1 MIASKKENLPFESL
15 QPHLNSLNASNI
27 NRALRARRTPISIAL
42 IIFITF
48 AICLIPTSSSAAPI
62 LHSQSSFN
70 DAKLPDQSRVNRK
83 NLGTFAR
90 GRILISPREGL
101 PIRAFANILEEH
113 NGQARKIGQS
123 NLYIVDLPEYT
134 EEDVVARLAH
144 HPHLKFAELDHI
156 THQAFTPNDPLYTS
170 QWHLP
175 KINAPIAWDTTQG
188 SNVTIAILDSGA
200 NGSHPDLAG
209 QLVPG
214 WNLWDNNSDTT
225 DLTGHGTYVT
235 GTAAASSNNAT
246 GIAAVADQAKIMPIR
261 VTPPDSGGTYY
272 STLAQGLIYA
282 ADHGARVAN
291 ASFQNVSSSLSTQNA
306 AQYMKDKNGLVTVSA
321 GNTGVQEA
329 YTPTTTMI
337 PVSATD
343 ENDLLTSFSS
353 YGDFVALAAPGTNI
367 WTTDMNGNYSTV
379 RGTSFSS
386 PIAAGVI
393 ALMMASNP
401 KLTNLDI
408 EKLLYSTAV
417 DLGNI
422 GRDVYFG
429 YGRIDAAAAVK
440 AAIAASP
447 SIDSQAPTVSIVNPL
462 SGATVSGLIP
472 VDIQANDNVG
482 VTRAEL
488 WVNNTTIAV
497 DTSPPFAFTWD
508 SSGAPNGTANLV
520 AYVYDAAGNS
530 GSNMIGVN
538 VSNSA
543 PLPLVDSAPP
553 TIAIINPV
561 AGNVSGTVTISV
573 NASDNNG
580 SSNVTQSLY
589 IDGALV
595 ATGTGSTLSFSWN
608 SRSKK
613 VKAGSHTIQAIA
625 QDTAGNKSS
634 TSVSVNV
641 IK

>member
-1 MIASKKENLPFESL
+1 MIARKKKALAFDSL
-15 QPHLNSLNASNI
+15 SLHLNSLYSSNI
-27 NRALRARRTPISIAL
+27 NCIFQVRRTPTSIAQVIF
-42 IIFITF
+42 IIFAF
-48 AICLIPTSSSAAPI
+48 CLIPISLSAAPI
-62 LHSQSSFN
+62 SHSQSSFN
-70 DAKLPDQSRVNRK
+70 DVKSPIQSRINRK
-83 NLGTFAR
+83 NVENFAR
-90 GRILISPREGL
+90 GRILVSPREGL
-101 PIRAFANILEEH
+101 PIRAFSNMLEEH
-113 NGQARKIGQS
+113 NGKARKIGQS
-123 NLYIVDLPEYT
+123 NLYIVDLPAYT
-134 EEDVVARLAH
+134 EEDVVAKLAH
-144 HPHLKFAELDHI
+144 HPHLKFAELDGVAHP
-156 THQAFTPNDPLYTS
+156 AFTPNDHLYTN
-170 QWHLP
+170 QWYLP

-188 SNVTIAILDSGA
+188 SNITIAILDSGA

-214 WNLWDNNSDTT
+214 WNLWDNNNDTT
-225 DLTGHGTYVT
+225 DLTGHGSYVT

-246 GIAAVADQAKIMPIR
+246 GIAAVAGQAKIMPIR
-261 VTPPDSGGTYY
+261 VTPPDSGGTYF
-272 STLAQGLIYA
+272 STLAQGIIYA

-291 ASFQNVSSSLSTQNA
+291 ASFRNVTSNLSTQNA

-321 GNTGVQEA
+321 GNTGIQEA
-329 YTPTTTMI
+329 YATTTTMI
-337 PVSATD
+337 AVSATD
-343 ENDLLTSFSS
+343 ENDLLTGFSS
-353 YGDFVALAAPGTNI
+353 YGDFVALAAPGINI
-367 WTTDMNGNYSTV
+367 WTTDMNGSYSSV

-386 PIAAGVI
+386 PIVAGVI

-401 KLTNLDI
+401 KLSNLDI

-417 DLGNI
+417 DLGNA

-429 YGRIDAAAAVK
+429 YGRVDAAAAVQ

-447 SIDSQAPTVSIVNPL
+447 SVDSQAPVVSIVNPL
-462 SGATVSGLIP
+462 SGATVSGLVP

-488 WVNNTTIAV
+488 WVNNTTIAI

-508 SSGAPNGTANLV
+508 SSGAPNGTTNLV

-530 GSNMIGVN
+530 GSNIIGVN
-538 VSNSA
+538 VSNST
-543 PLPLVDSAPP
+543 PPPLVDSTPP

-608 SRSKK
+608 SRSRK
-613 VKAGSHTIQAIA
+613 VKAGSHTIQAVA
-625 QDTAGNKSS
+625 QDAAGNKSS
-634 TSVSVNV
+634 ISVSVNV